1 MLLRVLNRSPVRLT
15 AALTIAPVVMNSRQD
30 FETRA
35 NADRSPRGRKFKA
48 RNNAHF
54 SMVLFVSSEANA
66 GDVES
71 TALRVLMVAELNVKC
86 ECEMVRK

>member
-1 MLLRVLNRSPVRLT
+1 V
-15 AALTIAPVVMNSRQD
+15 
-30 FETRA
+30 

-54 SMVLFVSSEANA
+54 SIVLFVSSEANA

-71 TALRVLMVAELNVKC
+71 TALRVSGVDRKLKITSSASDDRLGGGGRSATRIMLSMVWRRIFDLLC
-86 ECEMVRK
+86 